1 MASRRTK
8 VKKFIVTSVALLLV
22 IGLATSS
29 GASPITF
36 TDTTL
41 FTAGGTDP
49 SEDLVSYGY
58 GTVNKLDGAF
68 DFVRWT
74 HHFEFYPP
82 AQEVLSG
89 TLTVSLTDDLEDPFW
104 QPFEFALGFAE
115 DWTFDLGEVDT
126 GEYSYSV
133 TASYL
138 EDGEFSVT
146 LFSLL
151 GDFYIDWSDLSVTYT
166 PVPIPSAILL
176 LASGLAGLAGFG
188 RRREL
193 SAFKV
198 TGQMIRGIRL
208 DELRN
213 GDI

>member
-1 MASRRTK
+1 M
-8 VKKFIVTSVALLLV
+8 KKFIVTSAALLLV

-36 TDTTL
+36 TDTTW
-41 FTAGGTDP
+41 FREDGKGTNP
-49 SEDLVSYGY
+49 PEDLVSYGY
-58 GTVNKLDGAF
+58 GSVNKLDGAF

-89 TLTVSLTDDLEDPFW
+89 TLTVSLRDDLEDPFW

-126 GEYSYSV
+126 GDYSYSV

-151 GDFYIDWSDLSVTYT
+151 GDFYIDQSVLTVTYT
-166 PVPIPSAILL
+166 PVPIPKSLL
-176 LASGLAGLAGFG
+176 LLGAGLLGLIGFG
-188 RRREL
+188 FRRRK
-193 SAFKV
+193 AHI
-198 TGQMIRGIRL
+198 T
-208 DELRN
+208 
-213 GDI
+213 